1 MIDEKANMAISPND
15 NKKCVVKA
23 HDVVYNNATTDNRR
37 SIMEDNVMVPYIVLE
52 SERAR
57 QEKGRKHER
66 TLWFIVVIVLL
77 LLLFG
82 TNAAWINYEAQF
94 EDVVTETY
102 NSEVDGEGGLAIVNR
117 DGSVNYGG
125 ESELYPHQ
133 TESP

>member
-1 MIDEKANMAISPND
+1 
-15 NKKCVVKA
+15 
-23 HDVVYNNATTDNRR
+23 
-37 SIMEDNVMVPYIVLE
+37 MEDNVMVPYIVLE

-82 TNAAWINYEAQF
+82 TNAAWINYESQF

-125 ESELYPHQ
+125 ESELYQ
-133 TESP
+133 NKTESP

>member
-1 MIDEKANMAISPND
+1 MDE
-15 NKKCVVKA
+15 
-23 HDVVYNNATTDNRR
+23 NNLT
-37 SIMEDNVMVPYIVLE
+37 VPYVVLE

-94 EDVVTETY
+94 SKEEITQ
-102 NSEVDGEGGLAIVNR
+102 EVWQDAENGINRFVGG
-117 DGSVNYGG
+117 DYYGDT
-125 ESELYPHQ
+125 ESENYNQEANP
-133 TESP
+133 

>member
-1 MIDEKANMAISPND
+1 MDE
-15 NKKCVVKA
+15 
-23 HDVVYNNATTDNRR
+23 NNLT
-37 SIMEDNVMVPYIVLE
+37 VPYVALE

-94 EDVVTETY
+94 EDVTITAEQEADGDSNNYAIGGDYFGGTSEGNYQET
-102 NSEVDGEGGLAIVNR
+102 N
-117 DGSVNYGG
+117 
-125 ESELYPHQ
+125 P
-133 TESP
+133 

>member
-1 MIDEKANMAISPND
+1 
-15 NKKCVVKA
+15 
-23 HDVVYNNATTDNRR
+23 
-37 SIMEDNVMVPYIVLE
+37 MEDNVMVPYIVLE